1 MKQFVNFVT
10 ISQIPLWYFPIQ
22 NTEHDWQFRSELSDT
37 ACRAVKNGCFW
48 PRGKMLGGSHG
59 FNGAVYMRGNK
70 GDFDEWATIGDP
82 SWNWE
87 SVLEYYKKSESNTN
101 QSFVKYQNGKWH
113 SDKGEMNVGHYPQ
126 PEMVRSIFIDA
137 AKEFGYNFNHD
148 HNSDLKLG
156 YANAQGTLK
165 NGERHSTAKA
175 FLVPAK
181 TRPNFHVI
189 KYAHVTK
196 ILLDSS
202 KKVTGFEFIYK
213 NEHKFVAKAKK
224 EYILSAGAI
233 STPQLLM
240 LSGIGPKKHLEQFGI
255 PVKHDM
261 KGVGKNLQDHLIVPL
276 VFQFHKSTAKPEDP
290 NALLD
295 DLYNFLIHRKG
306 PLTGIGTINLLGMVN
321 TANHSGYPDIEL
333 QHFNQ
338 PRQSQMLKTL
348 LYAMDYKEYAIQPML
363 KANDEGETNMVYI
376 ELLRPK
382 STGEILLQSAN
393 PYDAPRILPNYLDR
407 KEDKDTLV
415 RGLQY
420 QANFIKTKTFKEHEG
435 VLVRIPLEDC
445 DQLEYQSYDYWV
457 CYMSHMATTVYHPV
471 GTAKIGPKSE
481 SMAVVDGELRVKG
494 IKGLRIIDASVFPTL
509 VSGNPNAAVIM
520 TAEKGVDFVVK
531 KWSKKGN
538 KDEL

>member
-1 MKQFVNFVT
+1 
-10 ISQIPLWYFPIQ
+10 
-22 NTEHDWQFRSELSDT
+22 
-37 ACRAVKNGCFW
+37 
-48 PRGKMLGGSHG
+48 MLGGTHG
-59 FNGAVYMRGNK
+59 FNGGVYMRGNK
-70 GDFDEWATIGDP
+70 GDFDDWAKLGDP

-101 QSFVKYQNGKWH
+101 QSFVNYQNGKWH
-113 SDKGEMNVGHYPQ
+113 NDNGKLSVGHYAQ
-126 PEMVRSIFIDA
+126 PENIRQVFIDA
-137 AKEFGYNFNHD
+137 AKEFGYDLIHD
-148 HNSDLKLG
+148 HNSDFKLG

-175 FLVPAK
+175 FLIPAK
-181 TRPNFHVI
+181 NRSNFHVI

-196 ILLDSS
+196 IIMDSS
-202 KKVTGFEFIYK
+202 KQVTGLEFTYK
-213 NEHKFVAKAKK
+213 NQHKFVAKAKN
-224 EYILSAGAI
+224 EFILSAGAI

-240 LSGIGPKKHLEQFGI
+240 VSGIGPKEHLEQFGI
-255 PVKHDM
+255 PVKHDL

-276 VFQFHKSTAKPEDP
+276 VFQFHKSTAKPEP
-290 NALLD
+290 STALLD

-306 PLTGIGTINLLGMVN
+306 PLTGIGTINLVGMVN
-321 TANHSGYPDIEL
+321 TVNHSGYPDIEL

-338 PRQSQMLKTL
+338 PRQSSMLKTL
-348 LYAMDYKEYAIQPML
+348 LYAMDYKEYAIEPMI
-363 KANDEGETNMVYI
+363 KANEHGETNMVYV

-382 STGEILLQSAN
+382 STGEILLRSAN
-393 PYDAPRILPNYLDR
+393 PFDAPRILPNYLGEND
-407 KEDKDTLV
+407 DKDTLV

-420 QANFIKTKTFKEHEG
+420 QANFVDTDTFKNNEG
-435 VLVRIPLEDC
+435 ILVKIPLDDC

-471 GTAKIGPKSE
+471 GTAKIGPDSDQ
-481 SMAVVDGELRVKG
+481 MAVVDGKLRVKG

-520 TAEKGVDFVVK
+520 TAEKGVDIVIKDWFQK
-531 KWSKKGN
+531 N